1 MLSIPLPKVR
11 FRDNPRIAMKALSSS
26 SAVAALAVLSLA
38 ACGRKEETIV
48 LGVAAPLQMA
58 NGKSVQ
64 MAAEMAVDEINK
76 KLAGTGRTFALEIRD
91 DEKSEKKGIEVAR
104 DLRENEK
111 VVAVIGHVN
120 SAVSIKAAPIYN
132 MPAGEQ
138 DSILGDPVVQISPA
152 SSAPALTGAGPWTF
166 RVTPTDLEFSPVLAR
181 HARER
186 LGSSKAAVIYANDEY
201 GQGVTSTFAAAFR
214 RQGGQIVSSDPYL
227 PDILKN
233 PAALDPYLVR
243 AIRRGADALVIGG
256 QADAG
261 VPIIQAARRL
271 GYTGPILGA
280 DGLTGVKD
288 ARGVG
293 EGVFVSSAFLPDH
306 DTPAAQ
312 KFVAAFRARYKTSPD
327 HRAAQTYDIVYLL
340 YEAIT
345 KVGPDREAI
354 RGYLEQVGRPGG
366 HPAFDGVSG
375 TIKFD
380 ENGDV
385 VEKPVVIGVVRG
397 SELVTAR

>member
-1 MLSIPLPKVR
+1 
-11 FRDNPRIAMKALSSS
+11 MKALFSLP
-26 SAVAALAVLSLA
+26 AVAALAVLSLA
-38 ACGRKEETIV
+38 ACGREKETIV
-48 LGVAAPLQMA
+48 LGVAAPIQVT
-58 NGKSVQ
+58 NGKSVE
-64 MAAEMAVDEINK
+64 MAAKMAVDEINRDH
-76 KLAGTGRTFALEIRD
+76 AASGRTFELLIKD
-91 DEKSEKKGIEVAR
+91 DERSEAKGIEVAR
-104 DLRENEK
+104 DLRRDPR
-111 VVAVIGHVN
+111 VMAVIGHVN
-120 SAVSIKAAPIYN
+120 SAVSVKAAPIYN
-132 MPAGEQ
+132 MPAGEN
-138 DSILGDPVVQISPA
+138 DSVPGDPVVEISPA

-186 LGSSKAAVIYANDEY
+186 LGSRRAAVLYANDEY
-201 GQGVTSTFAAAFR
+201 GQGVTSTFEAAFR
-214 RQGGQIVSSDPYL
+214 RQGGEIVSADPYL

-261 VPIIQAARRL
+261 VSIIQAARRL

-280 DGLTGVKD
+280 DGITGVKD

-293 EGVFVSSAFLPDH
+293 EGVFVSSAFLPDRN
-306 DTPAAQ
+306 TEAAR
-312 KFVAAFRARYKTSPD
+312 KFVAAFRARYNAAPD

-340 YEAIT
+340 HRAISE
-345 KVGPDREAI
+345 VGTDREAI
-354 RGYLEQVGRPGG
+354 RAYLEQVGRK
-366 HPAFDGVSG
+366 HPAYEGVTG
-375 TIKFD
+375 TIRFD

>member
-1 MLSIPLPKVR
+1 MLLIPLPKIQS
-11 FRDNPRIAMKALSSS
+11 RDNPRIDMKALSSL

-38 ACGRKEETIV
+38 ACGGKKETVV
-48 LGVAAPLQMA
+48 LGVAAPLQVA
-58 NGKSVQ
+58 NGKSVE
-64 MAAEMAVDEINK
+64 MAAKMAVDEINK
-76 KLAGTGRTFALEIRD
+76 AEGNSGLTFALEIRD
-91 DEKSEKKGIEVAR
+91 DERSEAKGIEVAR
-104 DLRENEK
+104 DLREDER

-120 SAVSIKAAPIYN
+120 SSVSIKAAPIYN
-132 MPAGEQ
+132 MPAGVH
-138 DSILGDPVVQISPA
+138 DSIGGDPVVQISPA

-166 RVTPTDLEFSPVLAR
+166 RVTPTDLEFSPALAR

-201 GQGVTSTFAAAFR
+201 GQGVTSTFEAAFR
-214 RQGGQIVSSDPYL
+214 RQGGQIVSADPYL

-233 PAALDPYLVR
+233 PAALDPFLVR

-261 VPIIQAARRL
+261 VSIIQAARRL

-293 EGVFVSSAFLPDH
+293 EGVFVSSAFLPDLN
-306 DTPAAQ
+306 TPAAR
-312 KFVAAFRARYKTSPD
+312 KFVTDFRARYNTSPD

-340 YEAIT
+340 HRAINE
-345 KVGPDREAI
+345 VGPNREAI
-354 RGYLEQVGRPGG
+354 RAYLEQVGRGKPK
-366 HPAFDGVSG
+366 FEGVSG
-375 TIKFD
+375 DIRFD

>member
-1 MLSIPLPKVR
+1 
-11 FRDNPRIAMKALSSS
+11 MKALSPIP
-26 SAVAALAVLSLA
+26 AAAALALLSLA
-38 ACGRKEETIV
+38 ACGRENETVV
-48 LGVAAPLQMA
+48 LGVAAPIQVA
-58 NGKSVQ
+58 NGLSVQ
-64 MAAEMAVDEINK
+64 RAAEMAVEEINRESGK
-76 KLAGTGRTFALEIRD
+76 TGRTFELLIKD
-91 DEKSEKKGIEVAR
+91 DERNEAKGIEIAR
-104 DLRENEK
+104 DLRK
-111 VVAVIGHVN
+111 DPRVVAVIGHVN
-120 SAVSIKAAPIYN
+120 SAVSVKAAPIYN
-132 MPAGEQ
+132 MPAGESE
-138 DSILGDPVVQISPA
+138 DVLGDPVVEISPA

-186 LGSSKAAVIYANDEY
+186 LGSRKAAVIYANDEY
-201 GQGVTSTFAAAFR
+201 GQGVTSTFEAAFR
-214 RQGGQIVSSDPYL
+214 RQGGEIVSADPYL

-233 PAALDPYLVR
+233 PAALDPYLTR

-261 VPIIQAARRL
+261 VSIIQAARRL

-293 EGVFVSSAFLPDH
+293 EGVFVSSAFLPDLN
-306 DTPAAQ
+306 TPAAR
-312 KFVAAFRARYKTSPD
+312 KFVAAYRARYNAAPD

-340 YEAIT
+340 RRVIDE
-345 KVGPDREAI
+345 VGADREAI
-354 RGYLEQVGRPGG
+354 RAYLEQVGRK
-366 HPAFDGVSG
+366 HPPFEGVSG
-375 TIKFD
+375 TIRFD

>member
-1 MLSIPLPKVR
+1 
-11 FRDNPRIAMKALSSS
+11 MKAPQSFR
-26 SAVAALAVLSLA
+26 AAAALAALSLS
-38 ACGRKEETIV
+38 ACGGEKETVV
-48 LGVAAPLQMA
+48 LGVAAPIQVA

-64 MAAEMAVDEINK
+64 MAAEMAIDELNK
-76 KLAGTGRTFALEIRD
+76 KGGRTYELVIKD
-91 DEKSEKKGIEVAR
+91 DERNEAKGIEVAR
-104 DLRENEK
+104 DLRK
-111 VVAVIGHVN
+111 DPRVVAVIGHVN
-120 SAVSIKAAPIYN
+120 SAVSVKAAPIYN
-132 MPAGEQ
+132 MPAGES
-138 DSILGDPVVQISPA
+138 DDVPGDPVVEISPA

-166 RVTPTDLEFSPVLAR
+166 RVTPTDLEFSPALAR

-201 GQGVTSTFAAAFR
+201 GQGVTSTFEAAFR
-214 RQGGQIVSSDPYL
+214 RQGGQIVSTDPYL
-227 PDILKN
+227 PDVLKN

-261 VPIIQAARRL
+261 VYIIQAARRL

-293 EGVFVSSAFLPDH
+293 EGVFVSSAFLPDRN
-306 DTPAAQ
+306 TPAAQ
-312 KFVAAFRARYKTSPD
+312 KFVSAFRARYNTAPD

-340 YEAIT
+340 HQAIGE
-345 KVGPDREAI
+345 VGADREAI
-354 RGYLEQVGRPGG
+354 RGYLEQVGRGRPK
-366 HPAFDGVSG
+366 FEGVSG
-375 TIKFD
+375 DIAFD

-385 VEKPVVIGVVRG
+385 VQKPVVIGVVRG
-397 SELVTAR
+397 GELVSAR